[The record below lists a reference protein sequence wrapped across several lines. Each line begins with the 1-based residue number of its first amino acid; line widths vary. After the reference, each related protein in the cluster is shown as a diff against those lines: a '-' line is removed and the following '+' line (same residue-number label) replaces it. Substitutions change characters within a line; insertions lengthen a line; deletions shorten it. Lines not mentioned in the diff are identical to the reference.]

1 MRNVTTDWESCIE
14 ILSSSIAEDR
24 SLILGT
30 NSLQELYTLLHL
42 SGLWTSHALA
52 GHPRQA
58 AAESGLRV
66 STVNEKGILGSASLP
81 NILHVALVVPRTR
94 LSVFTRERSDSIG
107 TPGLHGSV
115 YNGALFEN
123 SFYAIDLCFGKLS
136 RQTGGCLSVVEDPL
150 GWRGTSDL
158 IVTWA
163 TPSFPFLI
171 EGHERTRVALIVNF
185 SLSSTTLT
193 RELGTNLR
201 VFDAELDDGSALR
214 LLQSPLCVSGE
225 FVNYPSPL
233 FSLSLPTQPQNTP
246 KCTASMVS
254 GEVKLDLF
262 TIREDYAGSQ

>member
-107 TPGLHGSV
+107 TPGLHGQFTTALCSRTVFMPSTYASENFHAKREAV
-115 YNGALFEN
+115 YQ
-123 SFYAIDLCFGKLS
+123 SS
-136 RQTGGCLSVVEDPL
+136 R
-150 GWRGTSDL
+150 
-158 IVTWA
+158 
-163 TPSFPFLI
+163 
-171 EGHERTRVALIVNF
+171 
-185 SLSSTTLT
+185 TL
-193 RELGTNLR
+193 
-201 VFDAELDDGSALR
+201 
-214 LLQSPLCVSGE
+214 
-225 FVNYPSPL
+225 
-233 FSLSLPTQPQNTP
+233 
-246 KCTASMVS
+246 
-254 GEVKLDLF
+254 
-262 TIREDYAGSQ
+262 